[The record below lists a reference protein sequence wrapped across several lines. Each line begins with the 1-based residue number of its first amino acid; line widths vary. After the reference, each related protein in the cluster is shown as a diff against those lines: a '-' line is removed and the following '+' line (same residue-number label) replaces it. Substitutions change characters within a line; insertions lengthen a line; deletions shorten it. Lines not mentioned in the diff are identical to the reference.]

1 MRYFL
6 ISILSVLSLMNVV
19 LLFWL
24 IPAISVDGY
33 SARQSEISDSL
44 KAALQLGRL
53 DLAVIILS
61 GVALLIVMSG
71 AFGYIKVE
79 QMAEREAKEE
89 ARKRVDE
96 LLPEMVPELVAKHM
110 ELIAT
115 NSGDNVALNVDP
127 EDGNG

>member
-1 MRYFL
+1 
-6 ISILSVLSLMNVV
+6 
-19 LLFWL
+19 
-24 IPAISVDGY
+24 
-33 SARQSEISDSL
+33 
-44 KAALQLGRL
+44 
-53 DLAVIILS
+53 
-61 GVALLIVMSG
+61 
-71 AFGYIKVE
+71 
-79 QMAEREAKEE
+79 MAEREAKEE